1 MTIQTNTPVTTPMSS
16 PSDMSMTGIITKIT
30 GGFYYVETAGAVYE
44 CKARGVFRK
53 RGTSP
58 LVGDTVDITVPDD
71 GYCSIDSIHERK
83 NHLVR
88 PAVANLDQLIIVS
101 SVREPQVN
109 LYLID
114 KMTAAAVHKG
124 IEPVVVFTKCDLA
137 PADEYVDIYRS
148 ICMKCFSFSCLD
160 NSGADEIKEILK
172 DKISAFCGNSG
183 VGKSTLMNTLF
194 PDLELATGEISDKLG
209 RGRHTTRTVELF
221 RRYGGYIADTPGFST
236 VDIERFELIR
246 KDELKFAFPE
256 FESYFGTCQFNS
268 CNHLCEKGCKVI
280 EAVENGVIPKS
291 RHDSYV
297 RMYDEVKDIK
307 EWELDR
313 YS

>member
-1 MTIQTNTPVTTPMSS
+1 MIKTQ
-16 PSDMSMTGIITKIT
+16 GLITKIT
-30 GGFYYVETAGAVYE
+30 GGFYYAEAADGIHE

-58 LVGDTVDITVPDD
+58 LVGDRVDITVPDD
-71 GYCSIDSIHERK
+71 GYCSIDAIHQRK
-83 NHLVR
+83 NSLVR
-88 PAVANLDQLIIVS
+88 PAIANLDILMIIS
-101 SVREPQVN
+101 SVIEPNAN

-114 KMTAAAVHKG
+114 KMTAAAVSKD
-124 IEPVVVFTKCDLA
+124 IEPVVVFTKTDLGSA
-137 PADEYVDIYRS
+137 QEMTDIYRKVG
-148 ICMKCFSFSCLD
+148 IRAFEFSSVDQHGLED
-160 NSGADEIKEILK
+160 IKAVLK
-172 DKISAFCGNSG
+172 DKVTAFCGNSG
-183 VGKSTLMNTLF
+183 VGKSTLLNALF
-194 PDLELATGEISDKLG
+194 PELDLQTGEISDKLG

-221 RRYGGYIADTPGFST
+221 KKHGGYIADTPGFST

-280 EAVENGVIPKS
+280 EAVEEGIIPKS

-297 RMYDEVKDIK
+297 RMYDEVKGIK
-307 EWELDR
+307 DWQL
-313 YS
+313 

>member
-1 MTIQTNTPVTTPMSS
+1 MIKTQ
-16 PSDMSMTGIITKIT
+16 GLITKIT
-30 GGFYYVETAGAVYE
+30 GGFYYAEAADGIHE

-58 LVGDTVDITVPDD
+58 LVGDRVDITVPDD
-71 GYCSIDSIHERK
+71 GYCSIDAIHQRK
-83 NHLVR
+83 NSLVR
-88 PAVANLDQLIIVS
+88 PAIANLDILMIIS
-101 SVREPQVN
+101 SVMEPNAN

-114 KMTAAAVHKG
+114 KMTAAAVSKD
-124 IEPVVVFTKCDLA
+124 IEPVVVFTKTDLGSA
-137 PADEYVDIYRS
+137 QEMTDIYRKVG
-148 ICMKCFSFSCLD
+148 IRAFEFSSVDQRGLED
-160 NSGADEIKEILK
+160 IKAVLK
-172 DKISAFCGNSG
+172 DKVTAFCGNSG
-183 VGKSTLMNTLF
+183 VGKSTLLNALF
-194 PDLELATGEISDKLG
+194 PELDLQTGEISDKLG

-221 RRYGGYIADTPGFST
+221 KKHGGYIADTPGFST

-280 EAVENGVIPKS
+280 EAVEEGIIPKS

-307 EWELDR
+307 DWQL
-313 YS
+313 

>member
-1 MTIQTNTPVTTPMSS
+1 MIKTQ
-16 PSDMSMTGIITKIT
+16 GLITKIT
-30 GGFYYVETAGAVYE
+30 GGFYYAEAADGIHE

-58 LVGDTVDITVPDD
+58 LVGDRVDITVPDD
-71 GYCSIDSIHERK
+71 GYCSIDAIHQRK
-83 NHLVR
+83 NSLVR
-88 PAVANLDQLIIVS
+88 PAIANLDILMIIS
-101 SVREPQVN
+101 SVIEPNAN

-114 KMTAAAVHKG
+114 KMTAAAVSKD
-124 IEPVVVFTKCDLA
+124 IEPVVVFTKTDLGSA
-137 PADEYVDIYRS
+137 QEMTDIYRKVG
-148 ICMKCFSFSCLD
+148 IRAFEFSSVDQRGLED
-160 NSGADEIKEILK
+160 IKAVLK
-172 DKISAFCGNSG
+172 DKVTAFCGNSG
-183 VGKSTLMNTLF
+183 VGKSTLLNSLF
-194 PDLELATGEISDKLG
+194 PELDLQTGEISDKLG

-221 RRYGGYIADTPGFST
+221 KKHGGYIADTPGFST

-280 EAVENGVIPKS
+280 EAVEEGIIPKS
-291 RHDSYV
+291 RHDSYI

-307 EWELDR
+307 DWQL
-313 YS
+313 